1 MNLFVINR
9 IIIINTLTTFFIPRQ
24 QCEMEDS
31 INNLGVVTTDK
42 DVNDLAARHCE
53 DAQVRK

>member
-1 MNLFVINR
+1 MFVINLI
-9 IIIINTLTTFFIPRQ
+9 IIIINTLTAFFIPRQ

>member
-1 MNLFVINR
+1 
-9 IIIINTLTTFFIPRQ
+9 
-24 QCEMEDS
+24 MEDS

-53 DAQVRK
+53 DAQVSLLLMHPPSDYRHCFIVLQSPTPP

>member
-9 IIIINTLTTFFIPRQ
+9 IIIISTLTTFFIPRQ

>member
-1 MNLFVINR
+1 
-9 IIIINTLTTFFIPRQ
+9 
-24 QCEMEDS
+24 MEDS

-53 DAQVRK
+53 DAQVGNVQFQKIPVLGKN